1 MIQRLPEGQ
10 AHRREATN
18 GYMYGLDLMRVVCAV
33 AVVYTHVS
41 LWAHQRQHDSAL
53 IDAVTA
59 ALVRPLHLADH
70 LGFVGVC
77 SFFLI
82 TGVVVTHVSF
92 KESSGQFLARR
103 AVRLLPALWVVVPL
117 AWVLILVGWQLE
129 AQRPTVGDLVLG
141 MLLLDNAVPDTVKV
155 LGVTWTLTVQV
166 TFYLFTAV
174 TLPLLHHRPWLPAA
188 IGASLVSVLIS
199 FANAPALGPSY
210 QLRMIATFLPVIFL
224 GQLVMLVRMGRLT
237 PIVGIALGGL
247 HFWLIVRSAI
257 TWTDTGRI
265 SLAARTVA
273 LLLLVLILLT
283 RANGPIGRSRAVS
296 VVANRTYAIYLLH
309 LPVLFAVFHLLA
321 DRMGFNTALV
331 IGLIVLAGGVELLYR
346 FVEQPINRAYRR
358 REAARAKARRPV
370 RLPSAGRPG

>member
-1 MIQRLPEGQ
+1 
-10 AHRREATN
+10 
-18 GYMYGLDLMRVVCAV
+18 MRVVCAV

-41 LWAHQRQHDSAL
+41 LWADQRQHGFVVL
-53 IDAVTA
+53 DAVDT
-59 ALVRPLHLADH
+59 ALVRPLHLAEH

-103 AVRLLPALWVVVPL
+103 AVRLLPGLWVAVPL
-117 AWVLILVGWQLE
+117 AWVLIIAGWQLE
-129 AQRPTVGDLVLG
+129 AQRPSLGDLVLG
-141 MLLLDNAVPDTVKV
+141 VLLLDNAVPDTVKV

-166 TFYLFTAV
+166 SFYLFTAA
-174 TLPLLHHRPWLPAA
+174 TLRVLHHRPWLPAA
-188 IGASLVSVLIS
+188 AGASLVSVLIS
-199 FANAPALGPSY
+199 FASAPTLGPTY

-237 PIVGIALGGL
+237 PIVGMALGGL

-265 SLAARTVA
+265 PLVARTVL

-283 RANGPIGRSRAVS
+283 RANGPVGRSRAVS
-296 VVANRTYAIYLLH
+296 VVAKRTYAIYLLH
-309 LPVLFAVFHLLA
+309 LPVLFAALHLLA
-321 DRMGFNTALV
+321 DRVEFTVALA
-331 IGLIVLAGGVELLYR
+331 IGLIALAGAVELLYR

-358 REAARAKARRPV
+358 WEAARIKARRPAV
-370 RLPSAGRPG
+370 RPSAGEPA